1 VLFSIED
8 RQPTTAGAQTSW
20 IAPSAVVL
28 GDVLLGVDVSI
39 WFNAVLRGDNERISV
54 GARSN
59 IQDGCILHT
68 DIGSPL
74 QIGEDVTVGHRAIL
88 HGCSIG
94 AGTLVGMGAI
104 VLNDA
109 VIGKSCIIGAQALVP
124 EGKIIP
130 DNSIV
135 MGVPGK
141 VVGQVLAERAVALR
155 GAATRYVLN
164 WKRYSTGLV
173 RLADI

>member
-1 VLFSIED
+1 MLFSIED
-8 RQPTTAGAQTSW
+8 RQPTTAGPQTSR

-28 GDVLLGVDVSI
+28 RDVLLAADVSV
-39 WFNAVLRGDNERISV
+39 WFNAVLRGDNERISI

-59 IQDGCILHT
+59 IHDGCILHT

-74 QIGEDVTVGHRAIL
+74 QIEEDVTVGHGAIL

-104 VLNDA
+104 FLNDA
-109 VIGKSCIIGAQALVP
+109 VVGKSCIIGAQALVP

-141 VVGQVLAERAVALR
+141 VVGQVSEERAEALR
-155 GAATRYVLN
+155 VAATRYVLN